1 MYSFGSINS
10 NIKEISNLEVKKTT
24 CTIDHF
30 GH

>member
-1 MYSFGSINS
+1 MYSFGSIKS
-10 NIKEISNLEVKKTT
+10 NIKEISNLKVKKT